1 MATPISQHPFG
12 RHACSVLVP
21 RWRAT
26 LACLL
31 LMGAWAADTSA
42 APAPSASAT
51 HKTSASA
58 TQTTSASATDTN
70 GAAVDP
76 EALGNLLLQDC
87 GSCHG
92 MTLKGGLG
100 PALTQERLAV
110 YDVDTL
116 TTIILEG
123 LPGTA
128 MPPWRDLLSAEEAR
142 WIAETLK
149 HTDAQELP

>member
-1 MATPISQHPFG
+1 
-12 RHACSVLVP
+12 
-21 RWRAT
+21 
-26 LACLL
+26 
-31 LMGAWAADTSA
+31 MGAWAADTSA
-42 APAPSASAT
+42 T
-51 HKTSASA
+51 HKTSASSIHK
-58 TQTTSASATDTN
+58 TSAATDTN

>member
-1 MATPISQHPFG
+1 
-12 RHACSVLVP
+12 
-21 RWRAT
+21 
-26 LACLL
+26 
-31 LMGAWAADTSA
+31 MGCRYIGGASAQRLGDTQDQRLGDANDQRFSDRFERRSSRPGGA
-42 APAPSASAT
+42 RQPAPSGLRFLSR
-51 HKTSASA
+51 H
-58 TQTTSASATDTN
+58 
-70 GAAVDP
+70 DP
-76 EALGNLLLQDC
+76 QG
-87 GSCHG
+87 
-92 MTLKGGLG
+92 GGLG